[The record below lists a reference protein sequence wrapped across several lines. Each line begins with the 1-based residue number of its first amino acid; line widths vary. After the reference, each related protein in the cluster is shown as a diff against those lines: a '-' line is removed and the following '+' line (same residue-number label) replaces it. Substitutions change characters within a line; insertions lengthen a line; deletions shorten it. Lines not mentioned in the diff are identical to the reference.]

1 MEGTLMRVQSC
12 VLLLTLVALPSA
24 AATAPKPRVLALLER
39 ARYVALGYDVGDG
52 FVSADQISLVAADAV
67 PEERD
72 ALEAIRKDIEKWGRY
87 SVTTRPEQAE
97 ILIAVRIGR
106 RAALEVGTGTSN
118 PGGGRSG
125 PAGGRVVSS
134 RTIGGQLSSN
144 EDRIVVYE
152 AVGGRPGMRLW
163 SAAEAGGLAGS
174 PPRLYKSFREEIEA
188 AAKKQ

>member
-1 MEGTLMRVQSC
+1 M
-12 VLLLTLVALPSA
+12 
-24 AATAPKPRVLALLER
+24 
-39 ARYVALGYDVGDG
+39 
-52 FVSADQISLVAADAV
+52 
-67 PEERD
+67 
-72 ALEAIRKDIEKWGRY
+72 GRY

-118 PGGGRSG
+118 PGGGRGG
-125 PAGGRVVSS
+125 PGASRVASS

-152 AVGGRPGMRLW
+152 AVGGRPGMLLW

-188 AAKKQ
+188 AAKKP